1 MKKWYALYVRS
12 RHEFVTQ
19 GELTRKGICC
29 FLPTVKKMSQWKD
42 RKKLVEFPLFPGYI
56 FAFVHPYTDGFLSVL
71 KTRGAVDLVATEPG
85 VPTPVPE
92 EEMNSLMILM
102 GSGQKIDVYP
112 ELRQGTRVRV
122 KRGPL
127 LGAVGTL
134 ESREDQYQFLI
145 NVDILGRSVGVR
157 IYADDIEAD

>member
-12 RHEFVTQ
+12 RHEFVTE

-56 FAFVHPYTDGFLSVL
+56 FAYVQPYTEGFINVL
-71 KTRGAVDLVATEPG
+71 RTRGAVDLVASEPG
-85 VPTPVPE
+85 VPTPVPD
-92 EEMNSLMILM
+92 EEMDALMILV

-112 ELRQGTRVRV
+112 DLREGTRVRV
-122 KRGPL
+122 TKGPL
-127 LGAVGTL
+127 QGAVGTL
-134 ESREDQYQFLI
+134 ENRDDEYKFMI
-145 NVDILGRSVGVR
+145 NIDILGRSVGVR
-157 IYADDIEAD
+157 VYADDIEAD